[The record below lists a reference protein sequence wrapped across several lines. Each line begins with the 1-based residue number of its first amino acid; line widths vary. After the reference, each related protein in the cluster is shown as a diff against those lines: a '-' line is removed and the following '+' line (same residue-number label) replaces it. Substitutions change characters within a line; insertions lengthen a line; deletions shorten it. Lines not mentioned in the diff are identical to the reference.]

1 MPDDFAKSLQSNPLF
16 KAVGKLA
23 NMDNYRIGGKKQAA
37 AKPGQPSNLKAS
49 YYGNQKPYMAPGS
62 NWGDG
67 QKKAAG
73 KKAPMKDKKP
83 KPEMPMK
90 KGMKPKVA
98 GKMQKPGFPAKK
110 KKKGGKK

>member
-1 MPDDFAKSLQSNPLF
+1 MADDFAKSLQSNPLF

-23 NMDNYRIGGKKQAA
+23 NMDNYRIGGKKAA
-37 AKPGQPSNLKAS
+37 PAKPGQPSNLKAS
-49 YYGNQKPYMAPGS
+49 DYASQKPYMAPGS

-67 QKKAAG
+67 QKASG
-73 KKAPMKDKKP
+73 KKAPMKKPKP

-90 KGMKPKVA
+90 KGMKPKAA

-110 KKKGGKK
+110 KGKKNK